1 MYNNDIAIENFIAFC
16 DDMMI
21 AEEGTQLD
29 AFKIYISS
37 DFKNMKRKFKEGKK
51 LEKSIPTLAIEKLL
65 ESKDAAYELKEKVSK
80 LPKDNSKILKYLSY
94 INPILLFINS
104 EEVTGATVI
113 ANNVVLLTKE
123 YYDSYSKKSAN
134 RVHEKVQTALNL
146 YIKRINDHITNIKN
160 KNK

>member
-1 MYNNDIAIENFIAFC
+1 MN
-16 DDMMI
+16 
-21 AEEGTQLD
+21 
-29 AFKIYISS
+29 
-37 DFKNMKRKFKEGKK
+37 
-51 LEKSIPTLAIEKLL
+51 
-65 ESKDAAYELKEKVSK
+65 YELKEKVSK

-146 YIKRINDHITNIKN
+146 YIKRIDDHITNIKN